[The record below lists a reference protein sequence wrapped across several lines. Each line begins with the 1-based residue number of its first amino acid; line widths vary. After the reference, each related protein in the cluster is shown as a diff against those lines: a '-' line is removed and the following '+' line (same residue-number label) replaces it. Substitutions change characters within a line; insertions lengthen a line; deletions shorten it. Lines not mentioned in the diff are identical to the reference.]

1 MVGMNEE
8 WLANLIETVASEV
21 CRRHERSILSQP
33 YYTEE
38 EAADVLRLTP
48 TQLRDLRRKGD
59 IKYSR
64 IVKNRVRYTRQQLDD
79 YMKTRETVG
88 V

>member
-1 MVGMNEE
+1 MVGINEE
-8 WLANLIETVASEV
+8 WLANLIESVASEV
-21 CRRHERSILSQP
+21 CRRHERSILAQP
-33 YYTEE
+33 FYTEE

-48 TQLRDLRRKGD
+48 NQLRDLRRKGE

-64 IVKNRVRYTRQQLDD
+64 IVKNRVRYTREQLDA
-79 YMKTRETVG
+79 YMQERETVG